1 MPFALTLTY
10 KNDILKA
17 EKSRYGGD
25 AERNSIMYGK
35 KVWMIADGY
44 MSNTE
49 KGNLVSHEAIC
60 VLNLSGEDA
69 HIDITLYFEN
79 DEPMKG
85 LHAVCKNERTNHIRL
100 DKIVADDGRKIPKDT
115 PYAVLVES
123 DQPVVVQASRL
134 DVSQPEYALMT
145 TIAY

>member
-1 MPFALTLTY
+1 MTLTC
-10 KNDILKA
+10 KNDILKS
-17 EKSRYGGD
+17 ENRLGGD
-25 AERNSIMYGK
+25 AERNNIMYGK

-123 DQPVVVQASRL
+123 DQPIVVQASRL

>member
-1 MPFALTLTY
+1 
-10 KNDILKA
+10 
-17 EKSRYGGD
+17 
-25 AERNSIMYGK
+25 MYGK

-49 KGNLVSHEAIC
+49 KGDLVSHEAIC

-123 DQPVVVQASRL
+123 DQPIVVQASRL

>member
-1 MPFALTLTY
+1 MKGIKLCTE
-10 KNDILKA
+10 KN
-17 EKSRYGGD
+17 
-25 AERNSIMYGK
+25 
-35 KVWMIADGY
+35 VWLIADGY

-49 KGNLVSHEAIC
+49 KGELVSHEAVC
-60 VLNLSGEDA
+60 VLNLSGKDA
-69 HIDITLYFEN
+69 NINITLYFEN
-79 DEPMKG
+79 DEPMRG
-85 LHAVCKNERTNHIRL
+85 IHAVCKHERTNHIRL
-100 DKIVADDGRKIPKDT
+100 DKVVTDDGRKIPKNT